1 MASQLILEAIIYA
14 HPEQLTDDVSDVARR
29 HGILNAYLPAYAA
42 LVKIL
47 PREFDDIYDLQQCIE
62 GVSHG

>member
-14 HPEQLTDDVSDVARR
+14 HPEQLTDDVSDVVDDTAC
-29 HGILNAYLPAYAA
+29 LNVYLPAYAA

-62 GVSHG
+62 VVNYG